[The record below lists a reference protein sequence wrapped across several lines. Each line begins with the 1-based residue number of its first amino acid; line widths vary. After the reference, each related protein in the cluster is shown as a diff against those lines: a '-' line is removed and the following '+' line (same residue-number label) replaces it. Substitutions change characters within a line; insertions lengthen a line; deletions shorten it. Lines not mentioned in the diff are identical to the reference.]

1 MFWSQPNPCENI
13 IARGPPPEIFT
24 LLRLRIMNR
33 QLAQRRA
40 RRRTRAARSNLDLAA
55 ELDDA
60 VGRQL
65 EELHRGLGV
74 AKHPREQLLAP
85 ARHAGAGCRQEGLP
99 REEEAGLHQVELG
112 TALAK
117 SRERRRN
124 VDFVHEPVM
133 EHDAVKALTL
143 VRAGDPLGL

>member
-65 EELHRGLGV
+65 EELHRRFGV
-74 AKHPREQLLAP
+74 LEHPREQLLAP
-85 ARHAGAGCRQEGLP
+85 ERHPWSLLRGDQLLTAEK
-99 REEEAGLHQVELG
+99 EA
-112 TALAK
+112 
-117 SRERRRN
+117 
-124 VDFVHEPVM
+124 
-133 EHDAVKALTL
+133 
-143 VRAGDPLGL
+143 